1 MFLVETFNAIF
12 FCLLVELTLHEG
24 KDHIRACC
32 ASNGSP
38 VLVYIFTPHSRSPS
52 QLIVTC
58 ITARNENLDAWEQ
71 DCICTC
77 SISLS
82 PFLHPSPLLLPL
94 LFLLP
99 SPPSSF
105 SFLPILHP
113 SSTGYYIRQASSVF
127 LGLLLA
133 YLSVPVVQNLFS
145 TRQMMNTSFD
155 SLRIVNT
162 YGAFGR

>member
-1 MFLVETFNAIF
+1 MKKRIIYVHAVQL
-12 FCLLVELTLHEG
+12 FC
-24 KDHIRACC
+24 
-32 ASNGSP
+32 SNDSP
-38 VLVYIFTPHSRSPS
+38 VLVYIFTSHFWSPS

-82 PFLHPSPLLLPL
+82 PLLHPSPL
-94 LFLLP
+94 LLP

-105 SFLPILHP
+105 SFLPILHS

>member
-1 MFLVETFNAIF
+1 MLCSHFVVMVLLFWYTF
-12 FCLLVELTLHEG
+12 
-24 KDHIRACC
+24 
-32 ASNGSP
+32 SP
-38 VLVYIFTPHSRSPS
+38 PHSRSPS

-58 ITARNENLDAWEQ
+58 ITTRNENLGAWEQ
-71 DCICTC
+71 TA
-77 SISLS
+77 SAQVVSLS
-82 PFLHPSPLLLPL
+82 HLFTPPLSSSLFSPPPFSSLLLFFSPY
-94 LFLLP
+94 P
-99 SPPSSF
+99 S
-105 SFLPILHP
+105 P

>member
-1 MFLVETFNAIF
+1 METFNAIL

-82 PFLHPSPLLLPL
+82 HLFFTPPLSSSLFSPPPSSLPPPFSSLLLFFSPYPSPLLHRL
-94 LFLLP
+94 
-99 SPPSSF
+99 
-105 SFLPILHP
+105 LHP
-113 SSTGYYIRQASSVF
+113 PGILCVPGSAV
-127 LGLLLA
+127 GLPECACGSESLLHTTDDEHV
-133 YLSVPVVQNLFS
+133 L
-145 TRQMMNTSFD
+145 
-155 SLRIVNT
+155 
-162 YGAFGR
+162 